1 MHGTMYYLIAPIM
14 GLMALARAAQATT
27 HTYDTAKVLMTAL
40 GLPIQAAAG
49 DRGIAEIRLGGA

>member
-1 MHGTMYYLIAPIM
+1 MYYLIAPIM

-27 HTYDTAKVLMTAL
+27 HTYDTPKVLMTAL

>member
-27 HTYDTAKVLMTAL
+27 HTSDTPKVLMTAL
-40 GLPIQAAAG
+40 GLPIQVAAG
-49 DRGIAEIRLGGA
+49 YRGIAEIRLGGA